1 MARVGVTKKKKSP
14 RADELSRL
22 QKELRRSPQPNEVS
36 ARSKHVTAHLRKSL

>member
-1 MARVGVTKKKKSP
+1 MARVGLTQKKKSP

-36 ARSKHVTAHLRKSL
+36 AGSKHVMAHLRRSL